1 MSDASDKSCRIP
13 PCIRMVG
20 GREGFQF
27 TNSTKCGV
35 EPLIRLDNFYGR
47 QNTQGSFTVSTRT
60 LTPLEELLE

>member
-20 GREGFQF
+20 CREGFQF

-35 EPLIRLDNFYGR
+35 EPLIRLD
-47 QNTQGSFTVSTRT
+47 
-60 LTPLEELLE
+60 